1 MTDKIH
7 CENCRFWATTM
18 SKISDVNYA
27 DGVGECRRNAP
38 QGPVMYYQGSWACRP
53 KDFQVISGFPNTLKD
68 EWCGEAEPQ

>member
-7 CENCRFWATTM
+7 CERCRHWANAA
-18 SKISDVNYA
+18 SEDSVVKFG

-38 QGPVMYYQGSWACRP
+38 QGPVVYYQGSRNSRP
-53 KDFQVISGFPNTLKD
+53 KDLQVISGFPNTVKD